1 MYKIAIVEDEKECQS
16 VLVDYLNQYEKE
28 RDVAIMPRIF
38 NDGIDIMDDY
48 SADYDI
54 IFLDI
59 RMKHKDG
66 MKTAQEIRQVDN
78 DVIIIFITSLAQYAI
93 EGYKVNA
100 SDFILKPVKYNQLQ
114 LTLDKALETI
124 KKWKREKQ
132 ILVVDG
138 TAKRKISTDDI
149 YYVEVIDHDLHFHTK
164 HGVMVQKN
172 TTMRAMEAELVPY
185 NFARGNNAYTINLK
199 YVELVKG
206 DEVMVNGNSLYMS
219 RGRKKDFLR
228 ALADY
233 VGTEV

>member
-1 MYKIAIVEDEKECQS
+1 MYRVAIVEDEKDCQS
-16 VLVDYLNQYEKE
+16 VLVDFLNRYEKE
-28 RDVAIMPRIF
+28 KEVHIIPRIF
-38 NDGIDIMDDY
+38 NDGIDILDDY

-66 MKTAQEIRQVDN
+66 MKTAQEIRELDG
-78 DVIIIFITSLAQYAI
+78 DVVIVFITSLAQYAI

-100 SDFILKPVKYNQLQ
+100 SDFILKPVKYQQLE
-114 LTLDKALETI
+114 LTLDKAISSI
-124 KKWKREKQ
+124 KKWKMEKQ

-138 TAKRKISTDDI
+138 TTKRKISTEDI
-149 YYVEVIDHDLHFHTK
+149 YYVEVINHDLQFHTK
-164 HGVMVQKN
+164 SGVMMQKN
-172 TTMRAMEAELVPY
+172 TTLKEMETELIPF
-185 NFARGNNAYTINLK
+185 NFARGNNAFIANLK

-206 DEVMVNGNSLYMS
+206 DEVVVGGERLYLS

-233 VGTEV
+233 VGTGV